1 MASKLKHHIQTKWQD
16 GFTLMEVL
24 VAIMILAGSLV
35 VISTSWSGNFARVK
49 KANLYNNVAL
59 LLESKM
65 SEITAKY
72 SGLRLEEIPE
82 TEAGDFGPDY
92 KQYRWDFKSQE
103 FEMPDMSAILVKN
116 AGPQGAD
123 EMLLT
128 MIKQMQNYISESV
141 KEGTVTVYVKGA
153 GKEEVAF
160 SITTYFVDYNRDLQV
175 GGL

>member
-1 MASKLKHHIQTKWQD
+1 M
-16 GFTLMEVL
+16 
-24 VAIMILAGSLV
+24 
-35 VISTSWSGNFARVK
+35 RVK
-49 KANLYNNVAL
+49 KANLYNNAAL

-72 SGLRLEEIPE
+72 SGLSLEEIKE
-82 TEAGDFGPDY
+82 SESGDFGADY
-92 KQYRWDFKSQE
+92 KKYRWEFKSQE

-116 AGPQGAD
+116 SGPQGAD

-153 GKEEVAF
+153 GDQEVQF

>member
-1 MASKLKHHIQTKWQD
+1 MMKNWAKKIEFKWQQ

-35 VISTSWSGNFARVK
+35 VVSTSWSGNFLRVK

-65 SEITAKY
+65 SEITSRY

-82 TEAGDFGPDY
+82 QESGDFGADY
-92 KQYRWDFKSQE
+92 KQYRWEFKSQE

-128 MIKQMQNYISESV
+128 MIKQMQNYISQSV
-141 KEGTVTVYVKGA
+141 KEGTVTIYVKGS
-153 GKEEVAF
+153 GSEVAF